1 VANNVLAMRLWRR
14 LGGSTPGRWLFSR
27 VVCLKAPYFGSVS
40 PRIQALEPGLCV
52 AELTQRRKVQN
63 HIGTVHAIALC
74 NLAELCAG
82 LVTDVSI
89 PADMRWIPKGM
100 TVRYLAKARGRIRAT
115 ARPVTAPASSATGYD
130 LVIRV
135 SLKDAQEVEVAA
147 ADIDMWVT
155 PRSARSSA
163 AP

>member
-1 VANNVLAMRLWRR
+1 MANNVLAMRLWRR
-14 LGGSTPGRWLFSR
+14 LGGSAAGRWLFSR
-27 VVCLKAPYFGSVS
+27 AVCVKAPYFGSVS

-52 AELTQRRKVQN
+52 AELKQRRKVQN

-115 ARPVTAPASSATGYD
+115 ARPASQPASADEGYD
-130 LVIRV
+130 LVIEV

-147 ADIDMWVT
+147 ADIAMWVT
-155 PRSARSSA
+155 PRTARTVA
-163 AP
+163 